1 MDIVKSAKRSAEARC
16 RVRSRSS
23 GASMSRVSRSSRC
36 PASKSRV
43 GKLRSCVP
51 GLVALENEMHEMHEM
66 QRNEMVKS
74 EGFLA
79 VSSDGRGWQHG
90 QVGRDDTVY
99 RVSIIERRMMI
110 SYPYDRSSVSCT

>member
-1 MDIVKSAKRSAEARC
+1 MDILKSAKRSAEARC

-36 PASKSRV
+36 PASQSRV
-43 GKLRSCVP
+43 GKLPSCVP
-51 GLVALENEMHEMHEM
+51 GLVALENEMYEM

-90 QVGRDDTVY
+90 QVG
-99 RVSIIERRMMI
+99 
-110 SYPYDRSSVSCT
+110 CGQG